1 LRIGAL
7 RLRREPEDCACE
19 SADEQ
24 TGTDAHY
31 FLD

>member
-1 LRIGAL
+1 MGAL
-7 RLRREPEDCACE
+7 RLRGERKDCACE
-19 SADEQ
+19 NTDEQ